1 MRLTNILFVGLLAL
15 SIATAAH
22 AENYKMGKCVI
33 AETSFWDAYKEAYA
47 ESEHSFID
55 ILSDDNK
62 EAYFKLHKGDLQK
75 KMEEVRKRCKRMD
88 KDLDAAFKKK
98 MSELQDELNK
108 LY

>member
-1 MRLTNILFVGLLAL
+1 MKLKTILLGSLLTL
-15 SIATAAH
+15 SFTAAAH

-47 ESEHSFID
+47 ESEHSFVD

-88 KDLDAAFKKK
+88 KDIDAAFEKK